1 MARVLVVCTGN
12 VCRSPIAEGLIRAA
26 FEARMIRDV
35 PEVTSAG
42 PMGWTGSSADPAS
55 IRAAREYGI
64 DISGHVARRLDPDE
78 VARATVIIGMAI
90 EHVDAVVSEAPE
102 VRSRVFTLK
111 ELVRLVEALPPVE
124 RRGRDPLSDGVEAAE
139 ELRRGGFAGNPHD
152 LEIPDPLGM
161 PFEAFRGVAGE
172 LDAWCS
178 RLVDGIVGRP
188 HEGAATGSAGASS

>member
-42 PMGWTGSSADPAS
+42 TMGWTGSSADPAS
-55 IRAAREYGI
+55 IQAAREYGI

-124 RRGRDPLSDGVEAAE
+124 RRGRDPVSNGVEEAE

-152 LEIPDPLGM
+152 LEIADPLGM

-178 RLVDGIVGRP
+178 RLVDGLVGRS
-188 HEGAATGSAGASS
+188 HEGAATGSAGA

>member
-42 PMGWTGSSADPAS
+42 TMGWTGSSADPAS
-55 IRAAREYGI
+55 IQAAREYGI

-124 RRGRDPLSDGVEAAE
+124 RRGRDPVSNGVEAAE

-152 LEIPDPLGM
+152 LEIADPLGL

-178 RLVDGIVGRP
+178 RLVDGLVGRS
-188 HEGAATGSAGASS
+188 HEGAATGSAGA